1 MPNEGADFR
10 QLLAGGL
17 PGDRLD
23 SWKEIAAYLHYSE
36 RTVRRWETE
45 GLPVHRHAHKEKA
58 AIYAYKAEI
67 DEWWNAG
74 RTRLKK
80 LEQSIVAPEQQR
92 RPWRLVAIVAAAALA
107 VMGLFILG
115 KDRLGS
121 PWLGSSA
128 PVRTVA
134 VLPLRN
140 LSGDPAQDYFADGM
154 TDALTTELARMENL
168 QVISVT
174 SAMQYKAAN
183 KPLPTIARELKA
195 DAIVEGSVERS
206 GNQVRV
212 TAQLI
217 RAATDKHLWA
227 ETYERN
233 SHDILALQDE
243 VASAIAQQIETRLG
257 GPKPSMPPKVG
268 TVNPEAYETY
278 LQANYYFDNGQ
289 LPKSIDYYNQAVT
302 LDPNYAPTYAH
313 MARAYFFLA
322 FFGALSPQE
331 GWGNVKQMATL
342 ALEKD
347 ETVPEAHG
355 ALALEKMH
363 YEWDFAGAEREFKRG
378 LELNPSNA
386 DIRHDYAHYL
396 MAVGRVEESMA
407 ESKRAVEL
415 DPIGATLTSCLC
427 WHSFAARQYDDAVRL
442 ATQFLA
448 SEPDNAWEH
457 TILGWTYEQKRMPD
471 QAITQ
476 FQDAVMETQSRS
488 FYLAALGH
496 AYAMAGRRNDAD
508 QVLQTL
514 FDRAK
519 KSYVSAFD
527 VASIYAGL
535 GEKDKAFAW
544 LDKAAAEHSS
554 FLAYSKW
561 EPRLDPLRS
570 DPRFNKLLTR
580 IGLRPS

>member
-1 MPNEGADFR
+1 MANEITSFPQPDDSSR
-10 QLLAGGL
+10 E
-17 PGDRLD
+17 RLD
-23 SWKEIAAYLHYSE
+23 SWKEIAAYLKCSE
-36 RTVRRWETE
+36 RTVRRWEAE
-45 GLPVHRHAHKEKA
+45 GLPAHRHTHKTKA
-58 AIYAYKAEI
+58 GIYAYKGEI
-67 DEWWNAG
+67 DAWWQQDHG
-74 RTRLKK
+74 R
-80 LEQSIVAPEQQR
+80 LEKAQVTSAERVPN
-92 RPWRLVAIVAAAALA
+92 RPWRLASFVFAALILVVA
-107 VMGLFILG
+107 GLFALG
-115 KDRLGS
+115 RGRSL
-121 PWLGSSA
+121 WLGSSA
-128 PVRTVA
+128 PVRTLA

-140 LSGDPAQDYFADGM
+140 LSGDPAQDYFADGV

-183 KPLPTIARELKA
+183 KPLPTIASELKA

-233 SHDILALQDE
+233 SGDILALQDE

-257 GPKPSMPPKVG
+257 GPKPSMPPKVA

-289 LPKSIDYYNQAVT
+289 LPKSIDYYNQAVK

-378 LELNPSNA
+378 LELNPSDA

-396 MAVGRVEESMA
+396 MAMGRVA
-407 ESKRAVEL
+407 ESAAETKRAVEL
-415 DPIGATLTSCLC
+415 DPIGTTLTSCLC
-427 WHSFAARQYDDAVRL
+427 WHSFADRQYDEAVRL
-442 ATQFLA
+442 ATHFLA
-448 SEPDNAWEH
+448 AHPDNAWEH

-471 QAITQ
+471 QAIAE
-476 FQDAVMETQSRS
+476 FHKAVGATHGRA
-488 FYLAALGH
+488 FYVAALGH
-496 AYAMAGRRNDAD
+496 AYAMAGSRSDAEK
-508 QVLQTL
+508 VLQTL
-514 FDRAK
+514 SQQAN

-527 VASIYAGL
+527 VAAIYAGL

-570 DPRFNKLLTR
+570 DPRFKQVLAR
-580 IGLRPS
+580 IGLPE